1 MSFRQSIFGEV
12 AIYPDR
18 GPSVVDVGLL
28 VRRLILFDKV
38 VIRSALLREIPAFV
52 RAFGMSGFTRL
63 LDTGLVKLSCE
74 FTTVITDVSRNG
86 VSHVP
91 LHHFSFGI
99 ADLADRDKSLKSAL
113 RILQSIS
120 GLKNLERASIEE
132 TILRS
137 LVRPPSTYGQSLL
150 DQIDADLRSNTPA
163 FTTAV
168 RHSLI
173 AELGTPGLSVT
184 DIPIQVEETTK
195 RVFHVKNTLPDSFGI
210 SPQRAHLV
218 LHGAV
223 TAMANLNQRLAN
235 MEAYSAIAGFL
246 GSESTL
252 LFGKLAGI
260 IAPLNPNRS
269 EKQFERV
276 IEIADVPDFRP
287 GQKIDVDLLLKVR
300 ESAECR
306 EFREWLSDLEDV
318 SDAEIKEMVASIKSK
333 MASLAGSASGKLV
346 RLAATTGIGLI
357 PVVGPITGAA
367 ASAIDSFLVDRVLPR
382 SGIVAFL
389 TEQYP
394 SLFVSA

>member
-12 AIYPDR
+12 ATYPDQ

-38 VIRSALLREIPAFV
+38 IVKSALLREIPALV
-52 RAFGMSGFTRL
+52 RAIGTSGFTRL
-63 LDTGLVKLSCE
+63 LDTGLMKLSCE
-74 FTTVITDVSRNG
+74 LTSVITDVSRNG
-86 VSHVP
+86 VRHVP
-91 LHHFSFGI
+91 LYHFSFGV
-99 ADLADRDKSLKSAL
+99 ADLADRDASLRSAL
-113 RILQSIS
+113 RCLHGIS
-120 GLKNLERASIEE
+120 GLKNLERASMEE
-132 TILRS
+132 AILRS
-137 LVRPPSTYGQSLL
+137 LVRPPSTYGQALL
-150 DQIDADLRSNTPA
+150 DQIDSDLRTNTPG
-163 FTTAV
+163 FKTAI
-168 RHSLI
+168 RHRLI
-173 AELGTPGLSVT
+173 AELGTSHLPVADL
-184 DIPIQVEETTK
+184 PIDVEETTK
-195 RVFHVKNTLPDSFGI
+195 RVFHVKNTLSDSFGI
-210 SPQRAHLV
+210 SPEKAHIV

-235 MEAYSAIAGFL
+235 MEAYSAITGFL
-246 GSESTL
+246 DSESTL

-260 IAPLNPNRS
+260 IAPLNPNRA
-269 EKQFERV
+269 EEQFERV

-287 GQKIDVDLLLKVR
+287 GQRVDVDLLLKVR

-306 EFREWLSDLEDV
+306 EFREWLSTLEDV

-333 MASLAGSASGKLV
+333 MASLAASASGKLV

-389 TEQYP
+389 AEKYP

>member
-1 MSFRQSIFGEV
+1 MSFRQSVFGEV
-12 AIYPDR
+12 AVYSDQ
-18 GPSVVDVGLL
+18 GSSVVDVGLL

-38 VIRSALLREIPAFV
+38 VIKSALLREIPAFV
-52 RAFGMSGFTRL
+52 RAFGTSGFTRL

-74 FTTVITDVSRNG
+74 LTTVITDVNRNG

-113 RILQSIS
+113 RCLQSIS
-120 GLKNLERASIEE
+120 GLKNLERASMEE

-137 LVRPPSTYGQSLL
+137 LVRPPSSYGQSLL
-150 DQIDADLRSNTPA
+150 DQIDADLRTNTPA
-163 FTTAV
+163 FKAAV
-168 RHSLI
+168 RRRLI
-173 AELGTPGLSVT
+173 AELGTPALPIA
-184 DIPIQVEETTK
+184 DIPIEVEETTK
-195 RVFHVKNTLPDSFGI
+195 RVFYVKNTLSASFGI
-210 SPQRAHLV
+210 SLEKAHLV

-235 MEAYSAIAGFL
+235 MEAYSAITGFL
-246 GSESTL
+246 DSESTL

-260 IAPLNPNRS
+260 IAPLNPNRA
-269 EKQFERV
+269 EEQFERV
-276 IEIADVPDFRP
+276 IEITDVPDFRP
-287 GQKIDVDLLLKVR
+287 GQKVDVDLLLKIR

-306 EFREWLSDLEDV
+306 EFREWLSTLEDV

-333 MASLAGSASGKLV
+333 VASLAGSASGKLV

>member
-1 MSFRQSIFGEV
+1 V
-12 AIYPDR
+12 
-18 GPSVVDVGLL
+18 
-28 VRRLILFDKV
+28 
-38 VIRSALLREIPAFV
+38 
-52 RAFGMSGFTRL
+52 
-63 LDTGLVKLSCE
+63 VKLSCE

-120 GLKNLERASIEE
+120 GLKNLERASMEE

-163 FTTAV
+163 LTTAV
-168 RHSLI
+168 RHRLT

-195 RVFHVKNTLPDSFGI
+195 RVFHVKNTLSGSFGI
-210 SPQRAHLV
+210 SPERAHLV

-235 MEAYSAIAGFL
+235 MEAYSAIAGFID
-246 GSESTL
+246 SESTL

-260 IAPLNPNRS
+260 IAPLNPNRA

-287 GQKIDVDLLLKVR
+287 WQKIDVDLLLKVR

-333 MASLAGSASGKLV
+333 MASLAGSASGKLI

-357 PVVGPITGAA
+357 PVVGPITGGA